1 MYVDSYINW
10 DFGLSIVQFYNK
22 ILNFQWKQFS
32 SKFSLKTKRYLDN
45 FTKWQDDLFYG
56 ISECKW
62 TGRESSE
69 KYLIHIIIL
78 PEIFITDIDSI
89 KKTYHIWWMNFVLV
103 LIQTPE
109 EKSEKVKKSEACWGI
124 KYWGKFCLAVGWNF
138 SFKNGC
144 RHPLTYL
151 VCS

>member
-22 ILNFQWKQFS
+22 ILNFQCKQFS

-45 FTKWQDDLFYG
+45 YTKWQTDLFYG

-78 PEIFITDIDSI
+78 PEIFITDI
-89 KKTYHIWWMNFVLV
+89 
-103 LIQTPE
+103 LISFFFGLFILRMT
-109 EKSEKVKKSEACWGI
+109 GI
-124 KYWGKFCLAVGWNF
+124 KTA
-138 SFKNGC
+138 
-144 RHPLTYL
+144 
-151 VCS
+151 